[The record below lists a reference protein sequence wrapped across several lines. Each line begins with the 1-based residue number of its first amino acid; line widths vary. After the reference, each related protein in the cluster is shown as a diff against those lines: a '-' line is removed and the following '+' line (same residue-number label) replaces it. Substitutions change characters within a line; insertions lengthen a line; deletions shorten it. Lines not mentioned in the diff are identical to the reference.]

1 MAGRKS
7 KKPQKVIDAILANL
21 RAGLSIEASATQAGI
36 CRQTLYIWMKNDS
49 KFAEMIDAAKDFSEA
64 VILAQM
70 RAKAEARQDWRAD
83 AWLLERRFPE
93 RYGPKSVLEITINN
107 PDGSDVVVN
116 MIEQARA
123 DMLQLESEQGDD

>member
-7 KKPQKVIDAILANL
+7 KKTEKVVNAVLANL
-21 RAGLSIEASATQAGI
+21 RDGLSIEASATQAGI
-36 CRQTLYIWMKNDS
+36 CRQTLYIWMKDDP
-49 KFAEMIDAAKDFSEA
+49 KFAEMIDEAKDFSEA

-93 RYGPKSVLEITINN
+93 RYGLKREQEITINK